1 MSFLPRIQSRDELIQ
16 RYGERYKWLVLMIVG
31 LGTVAAVLATTS
43 FSVAVPALGRAF
55 GIGQD
60 RVQWAIT
67 GFMGALTVAML
78 PTPWLLDRI
87 GFRRLFLG
95 ALTMLAVTS
104 VAGALSQSFAF
115 VVGARIL
122 QGVAAGLL
130 QPLANLVVMR
140 LFPAHS
146 QGRASGLLGFGI
158 VLAPALAPTLGGL
171 LLDQFGWQ
179 AIFLLSLPFCA
190 VAGVL
195 GLFLLPRAGAAVRRP
210 FDWYG
215 VGLLCV
221 ATLTMI
227 ECVSS
232 LQHSGLLAPW
242 TLAQLAIVALALG
255 AFVRH
260 AKRAAAPIVHL
271 AVFGERSF
279 AMGTVVAFAY
289 GFGLYASTYVIPV
302 FLQSA
307 LGFAA
312 TLAGLALLPSGIA
325 LAITIPLAGMLA
337 DRCSPRWITV
347 AGLVL
352 FGASFGVF
360 ALRGGGIGYTE
371 LIVVT
376 VVGRIGLG
384 LIIPALTLAML
395 RHTHAELLGQSSMVS
410 NYVRQL
416 GGVLGIALIAVFVEW
431 RESIHGSTA
440 PGIFAAY
447 SQAFLL
453 LAGAFV
459 LALLAALRM
468 KPRLARDARP

>member
-1 MSFLPRIQSRDELIQ
+1 MNLLPQARTRDELLQ
-16 RYGERYKWLVLMIVG
+16 RYGERYKWLALLIVG
-31 LGTVAAVLATTS
+31 IGTVAAVLSTTS
-43 FSVAVPALGRAF
+43 FSVAVPALSRYF

-78 PTPWLLDRI
+78 PTPWLLDRV

-95 ALTMLAVTS
+95 ALAMLAVTS
-104 VAGALSQSFAF
+104 VAGALAGSFAF

-130 QPLANLVVMR
+130 QPLSSLVVMR

-158 VLAPALAPTLGGL
+158 VLAPAIAPTLGGV
-171 LLDQFGWQ
+171 LLDRFGWQ

-190 VAGVL
+190 IAGVL
-195 GLFLLPRAGAAVRRP
+195 GLYLLPRAGAAVKRP

-221 ATLTMI
+221 ATLTAV

-232 LQHSGLLAPW
+232 LQHSGLFALW
-242 TLAQLAIVALALG
+242 TLVQLVIVTAALG
-255 AFVRH
+255 AFVHH

-271 AVFGERSF
+271 TIFGERSF
-279 AMGTVVAFAY
+279 AMGAVVAFAY

-307 LGFAA
+307 LGYAA
-312 TLAGLALLPSGIA
+312 TAAGFALLPSGIA

-337 DRCSPRWITV
+337 DRYSPRWITV
-347 AGLVL
+347 GGLAL
-352 FGASFGVF
+352 FCASFVVF
-360 ALRGGGIGYTE
+360 AVRGADIGYGE
-371 LIVVT
+371 LIAAT
-376 VVGRIGLG
+376 VAGRIGLG
-384 LIIPALTLAML
+384 LVIPALTLAML
-395 RHTHAELLGQSSMVS
+395 RHVHADLLGQSSMVS
-410 NYVRQL
+410 NYTRQL
-416 GGVLGIALIAVFVEW
+416 GGVLGIAVVAVFVEW
-431 RESIHGSTA
+431 REGIYGSTA
-440 PGIFAAY
+440 PGIFTAY

-453 LAGAFV
+453 LAAAFV

-468 KPRLARDARP
+468 KPRAA